1 VAYTEDFTKNFFSQ
15 KIIDIGYTGESGLLC
30 VGYTGE
36 SGLTSVGYT
45 GESRLPGVA
54 YTSESL
60 VQPSRPANALKETV
74 PEKSRL

>member
-1 VAYTEDFTKNFFSQ
+1 MASTEDSTKKFFSQ
-15 KIIDIGYTGESGLLC
+15 KITGVGYTGESELLG

-45 GESRLPGVA
+45 GESRLPSVA

-60 VQPSRPANALKETV
+60 IQPSRPAIALKETV
-74 PEKSRL
+74 P